1 MVTASRPLGS
11 VEEEEE
17 EDAACVCVWG
27 GKVGRDSKRVFDDV
41 PEGRNHL

>member
-17 EDAACVCVWG
+17 EDAACVCGG